1 MPDDLAISLWCGKCR
16 LDPLR
21 FVKEGFL
28 WGKGELDGWDGPD
41 AWQAETLATIGE
53 EVRKRDFNGINPVDP
68 IRMATAS
75 GHGIGKTALTAWII
89 LWIASTRPRSKG
101 VVTANTSSQLETK
114 TWAELAKWK
123 KRCAT
128 GHWFNLTTGKMSM
141 RLSHKSDPEG
151 WRCDALTCREENSEA
166 FAGLHAADSTAYYL
180 FDEASAVPDVI
191 YDVAEGGMTDGEPM
205 HFVWGNPTRN
215 VGRFRELFGK
225 FRHRWITRQI
235 DSRDAKLPNKAKIA
249 EWVNDYGEDS
259 DFVRVRVRGVFPR
272 AGSLQFI
279 GSDFVAG
286 AVERAGQD
294 QVSPIVFGVDVARFG
309 DDASVIAIRRG
320 RDAQSLPWKV
330 FRGVDTM
337 TLAAAVV
344 DLADLYRPKAIFV
357 DGGGVGGGVVDRLR
371 FLGQPVHDVQFGAA
385 ADRLNT
391 TGGHVF
397 ANKRAEMWGSMREWL
412 KGGVIPPTPE
422 LIADLEGV
430 EYGYVM
436 KNGVDAIQLE
446 KKEDMKKRG
455 LASSDFGDA
464 LALTFAYPISADVPE
479 RRARYRQMEVE
490 YNPYRE
496 LDEDRGLAYTDH

>member
-1 MPDDLAISLWCGKCR
+1 
-16 LDPLR
+16 
-21 FVKEGFL
+21 
-28 WGKGELDGWDGPD
+28 
-41 AWQAETLATIGE
+41 
-53 EVRKRDFNGINPVDP
+53 
-68 IRMATAS
+68 
-75 GHGIGKTALTAWII
+75 
-89 LWIASTRPRSKG
+89 
-101 VVTANTSSQLETK
+101 
-114 TWAELAKWK
+114 
-123 KRCAT
+123 
-128 GHWFNLTTGKMSM
+128 M
-141 RLSHKSDPEG
+141 RLSHKDDPEG

-180 FDEASAVPDVI
+180 FDEASAVPDTI
-191 YDVAEGGMTDGEPM
+191 YEVAEGGMTDGEPM

-215 VGRFRELFGK
+215 VGRFREIFGK

-279 GSDFVAG
+279 PSDVIDA
-286 AVERAGQD
+286 AASRTHTD
-294 QVSPIVFGVDVARFG
+294 LVSPIVFGVDVSRFG

-320 RDAQSLPWKV
+320 RDAKSLPWKT
-330 FRGVDTM
+330 FRNVDTM
-337 TLAAAVV
+337 TLAAAIV

-371 FLGQPVHDVQFGAA
+371 FLGQPVQDIQFGAA

-391 TGGHVF
+391 SGGHVF

-436 KNGVDAIQLE
+436 RNGVDAIQLE

-464 LALTFAYPISADVPE
+464 LALTFAYPVSHAALE
-479 RRARYRQMEVE
+479 RRPRPLQVE
-490 YNPYRE
+490 YDPFREPDANRSSNFTYDYNPFGERW
-496 LDEDRGLAYTDH
+496 